1 MNIKILLQALNATW
15 LIEPTAANNYAL
27 VLHKLITGQRSSFLH
42 EEDDQPE
49 EFAWSTN
56 EDAARIGSITDAV
69 DNGIAV
75 ITLRGAVMKYD
86 YCGAPGTQSVMKALQ
101 QANDNP
107 SLSAIILEIDS
118 PGGAVDGTQQLANA
132 IKNSKKP
139 VVAYVNGMMCSAAM
153 WIGSAASK
161 RIASSNTDT
170 IGSIGTMASWRDAKC
185 YWEKEGVKFHEVY
198 ATASTHKNLPF
209 REAEKGNYESLITTW
224 LDPTNEEFISAIQEN
239 LPNADKAVLNGA
251 AYIAKDA
258 KKKGLIDSIGTFDD
272 AVKAALNLGKQQQK
286 LQQTIKSNQMNWPKF
301 LAFLN
306 TNEVASANEITLD
319 EQAADNIE
327 AVIAERDT
335 LLATKT
341 QLANEL
347 ATANA
352 SLQKANEDLQAAN
365 TTIANLQAE
374 VEKLG
379 KEDAVTPTTAS
390 AEEDAT
396 HENGLDPSIMDF
408 QKQLFSKV

>member
-1 MNIKILLQALNATW
+1 MDIKVLLQALNATW

-27 VLHKLITGQRSSFLH
+27 VLHQLITGHRSSFFDD
-42 EEDDQPE
+42 EGDQPE

-56 EDAARIGSITDAV
+56 EHAVRVGSITDAV

-286 LQQTIKSNQMNWPKF
+286 LQQTIKSYQMNWPKF

>member
-1 MNIKILLQALNATW
+1 
-15 LIEPTAANNYAL
+15 
-27 VLHKLITGQRSSFLH
+27 
-42 EEDDQPE
+42 
-49 EFAWSTN
+49 
-56 EDAARIGSITDAV
+56 
-69 DNGIAV
+69 
-75 ITLRGAVMKYD
+75 
-86 YCGAPGTQSVMKALQ
+86 
-101 QANDNP
+101 
-107 SLSAIILEIDS
+107 
-118 PGGAVDGTQQLANA
+118 
-132 IKNSKKP
+132 
-139 VVAYVNGMMCSAAM
+139 MCSAAM